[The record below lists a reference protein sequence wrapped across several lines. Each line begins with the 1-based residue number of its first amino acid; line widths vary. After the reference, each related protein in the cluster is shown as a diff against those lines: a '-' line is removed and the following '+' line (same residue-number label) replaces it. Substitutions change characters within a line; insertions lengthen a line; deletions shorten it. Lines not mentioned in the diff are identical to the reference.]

1 MGNLWSKIKIEK
13 NRRGGEGGEGGE
25 AVRVG
30 RQKKKQEKN
39 DVFLPTACL
48 HLKKWATPVHLWYT
62 RTNFELPLG
71 QVTHYLLKFRSSI
84 TPGLVGA
91 QDGPLDVPDPGVV
104 GGV

>member
-1 MGNLWSKIKIEK
+1 MPLSF
-13 NRRGGEGGEGGE
+13 
-25 AVRVG
+25 
-30 RQKKKQEKN
+30 KQEKN
-39 DVFLPTACL
+39 DGFLPTACL

-71 QVTHYLLKFRSSI
+71 QATHYLLKFRSSI

-104 GGV
+104 GGVWPSSLMSSPWAK

>member
-1 MGNLWSKIKIEK
+1 M
-13 NRRGGEGGEGGE
+13 
-25 AVRVG
+25 
-30 RQKKKQEKN
+30 
-39 DVFLPTACL
+39 
-48 HLKKWATPVHLWYT
+48 HLWYT

-71 QVTHYLLKFRSSI
+71 QATHYLLKFRSSI

>member
-1 MGNLWSKIKIEK
+1 M
-13 NRRGGEGGEGGE
+13 
-25 AVRVG
+25 VFY
-30 RQKKKQEKN
+30 RQR
-39 DVFLPTACL
+39 ACTS
-48 HLKKWATPVHLWYT
+48 KKWATPVHLWYT

-71 QVTHYLLKFRSSI
+71 QATHYLLKFCSSI

>member
-1 MGNLWSKIKIEK
+1 MSLGPKMIGNGIFLAFYGFSS
-13 NRRGGEGGEGGE
+13 
-25 AVRVG
+25 
-30 RQKKKQEKN
+30 KQEKN
-39 DVFLPTACL
+39 DGFLPTACL

-71 QVTHYLLKFRSSI
+71 QATHYLLKFRSSI
-84 TPGLVGA
+84 IPGLVGA